1 MQLRKISIAAFVA
14 ASSLLLITFIPQT
27 ALAENVGRTTLAASI
42 RAKINRKVDAY
53 RQLLEASYNSSA
65 LDASAKTESDKLLLA
80 SPPDQQIAKGQ
91 TSSVI
96 ESFTTSGLSIDRVS
110 VKSSI
115 KSISKTGPDYAV
127 KADITPTVFYQ
138 RIDEN
143 QDVVHSS
150 CWWTD
155 QHEITV
161 SGQEEVLQNKS
172 SRLAAS
178 PSVTGDVLVPEPLA
192 DPETSL
198 SNIEHTERGLTTAQ
212 ALSRRKSLTQPRF
225 SVMAGATPT
234 LPNYMDGVR
243 YALKWTAPP
252 YNGDAESDYNLAH
265 PYSYLPKDNCANFV
279 SQSIHAAG
287 APLKSGLTVNTKDP
301 TVWTPDLVLGK
312 PTWTWANAQYNYNY
326 MKTNYYKAYPD
337 PWLDMGSLIY
347 ADWNSDGTKDH
358 MMIVTQA
365 DRSFLSN
372 GTMVFNTYISQKTNN
387 RHNIPLSVEMSLA
400 SKTHS
405 NITWYGLV
413 IRWTPWHAE

>member
-178 PSVTGDVLVPEPLA
+178 PSVTGDVMVPEPLA

-198 SNIEHTERGLTTAQ
+198 SNIEHTERGL
-212 ALSRRKSLTQPRF
+212 
-225 SVMAGATPT
+225 
-234 LPNYMDGVR
+234 
-243 YALKWTAPP
+243 
-252 YNGDAESDYNLAH
+252 
-265 PYSYLPKDNCANFV
+265 
-279 SQSIHAAG
+279 
-287 APLKSGLTVNTKDP
+287 
-301 TVWTPDLVLGK
+301 
-312 PTWTWANAQYNYNY
+312 
-326 MKTNYYKAYPD
+326 
-337 PWLDMGSLIY
+337 SLI
-347 ADWNSDGTKDH
+347 H
-358 MMIVTQA
+358 I
-365 DRSFLSN
+365 
-372 GTMVFNTYISQKTNN
+372 
-387 RHNIPLSVEMSLA
+387 
-400 SKTHS
+400 
-405 NITWYGLV
+405 
-413 IRWTPWHAE
+413 